1 MQHED
6 VLDDLEGQ
14 VRRMRYY
21 LGLPFEDACLDFHRT
36 DRAVRT
42 ASSEQIRRPINR
54 SGQDARKPFEPW
66 RDELK
71 DALKGIVRTLRS
83 GLERGCRGRR
93 AGQDLIRLLV
103 FLGDG
108 IGPVHP
114 PHGKA

>member
-1 MQHED
+1 MERED

-14 VRRMRYY
+14 VRRMRDY
-21 LGLPFEDACLDFHRT
+21 LGQLFEDACLDFHRT

-42 ASSEQIRRPINR
+42 ASSKQINR

-71 DALKGIVRTLRS
+71 DALRGLVRTLRS
-83 GLERGCRGRR
+83 GLERGCGGRR